1 HRAGESQGART
12 ARRRRQ
18 DDPRA
23 RHLRRAGR
31 VPAPAALG
39 EAPAVQLAAVELCRP
54 TSQRRRASAATATA
68 DAQVRVLT
76 TPGRADARAGVAPP
90 VSLALARGADAK
102 LSRIDLEDVTVSY
115 RIDPREET
123 LTLVDVEGGAGD
135 QPGAQAG

>member
-1 HRAGESQGART
+1 MSYRILVE
-12 ARRRRQ
+12 
-18 DDPRA
+18 
-23 RHLRRAGR
+23 
-31 VPAPAALG
+31 PAAAQRLRTFSSYLVQRLG
-39 EAPAVQLAAVELCRP
+39 RLLAELADL
-54 TSQRRRASAATATA
+54 AS
-68 DAQVRVLT
+68 
-76 TPGRADARAGVAPP
+76 VAPP